1 VNGDVRRVVPI
12 IINEGIEMTSYRI
25 ADIEGP
31 SVFYREA
38 ANPAN
43 PTLVLLHGLAP
54 AKQERRW

>member
-1 VNGDVRRVVPI
+1 
-12 IINEGIEMTSYRI
+12 MTSYRI

-43 PTLVLLHGLAP
+43 PTLLVLLRG
-54 AKQERRW
+54 